1 MDALNSPEVETNDN
15 GEVAVHGNTYIV
27 WSTKIPEDGR
37 DSLTGV
43 EMPDA

>member
-1 MDALNSPEVETNDN
+1 MDALNSSEVETNEK

-37 DSLTGV
+37 ESLTEV
-43 EMPDA
+43 EMPDT